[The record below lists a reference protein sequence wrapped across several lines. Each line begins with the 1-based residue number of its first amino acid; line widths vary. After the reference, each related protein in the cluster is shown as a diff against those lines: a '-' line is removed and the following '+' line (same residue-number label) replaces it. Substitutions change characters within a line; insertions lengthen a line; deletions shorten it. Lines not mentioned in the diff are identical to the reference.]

1 MCMYLSDHL
10 LRLDFVGRMQDG
22 EGGQWK
28 SEWGEES
35 GEGPRV
41 REGRG
46 SEAIP
51 SCIFLGLAPLR
62 KRVMEYQG
70 VLDDSDSEKEG
81 MVRILLS

>member
-1 MCMYLSDHL
+1 MEREDNGNLSGV
-10 LRLDFVGRMQDG
+10 RNQ
-22 EGGQWK
+22 E
-28 SEWGEES
+28 
-35 GEGPRV
+35 RV